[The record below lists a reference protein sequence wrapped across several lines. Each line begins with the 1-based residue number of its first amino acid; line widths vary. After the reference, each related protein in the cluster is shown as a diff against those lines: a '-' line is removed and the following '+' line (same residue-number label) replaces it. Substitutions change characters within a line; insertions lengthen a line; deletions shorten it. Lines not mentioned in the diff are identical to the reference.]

1 MDWILRYI
9 KTVTSFVRISVR
21 VTAMPMVVVG
31 FRVRDR
37 LWLGLGLMLGLGI
50 WSG

>member
-9 KTVTSFVRISVR
+9 KTFTSFVRISVR
-21 VTAMPMVVVG
+21 VTAMVVVG